1 VVSSI
6 DQLKNTMMNN
16 TFQVIEEE
24 VSAVSLFDLDIK
36 HPNQTLYLAVIIRA
50 VLDASKVLEVK
61 ESSDITVYRN
71 EATRWLFKEVGVTSK
86 DFVEICELAGLT
98 PDKVRKLAFNVINSG
113 DIQNEREKLYRFL

>member
-1 VVSSI
+1 
-6 DQLKNTMMNN
+6 MMNN

-24 VSAVSLFDLDIK
+24 VSVVSLFDLDIK

-113 DIQNEREKLYRFL
+113 DVQNEREKLYRFL